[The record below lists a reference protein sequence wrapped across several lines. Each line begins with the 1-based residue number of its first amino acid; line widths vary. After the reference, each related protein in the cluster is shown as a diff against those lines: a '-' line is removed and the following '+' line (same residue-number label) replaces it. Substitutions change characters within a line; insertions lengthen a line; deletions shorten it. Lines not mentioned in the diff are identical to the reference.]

1 MTLLPKL
8 WLSLTENGITT
19 DDCYLFFC
27 IKSQKCLAIHKQ
39 FDVTMHL
46 ATGKE
51 ICLHE
56 TLWKYFMSLVLTGN
70 GHYVISEIPA
80 AIDKQIRS
88 VFYSHFGQYWRY
100 LWSWLPRKIY
110 WHYWFMLSL
119 VTILTP
125 IVCVVIEKLHDVY
138 DKSTIRICCKV
149 HGKYC
154 CLSS

>member
-8 WLSLTENGITT
+8 WLSLTANGITT

-27 IKSQKCLAIHKQ
+27 LKSQKCLAIHKQ
-39 FDVTMHL
+39 FDVTMHV

-56 TLWKYFMSLVLTGN
+56 TLWKYF
-70 GHYVISEIPA
+70 YVPCTYWQWTLCYIRDPCCHR
-80 AIDKQIRS
+80 QIRR
-88 VFYSHFGQYWRY
+88 VFYSQFGQYWWH

-125 IVCVVIEKLHDVY
+125 IICVVIEKLHDVY
-138 DKSTIRICCKV
+138 DKSTIRICCKF
-149 HGKYC
+149 HGNYC